1 MEFPWSSLVYF
12 MTCKDHRF
20 PVAEVPAQETATP
33 RWAWRVLMMNPPNAE
48 KMFRKRSLFA
58 GVIRCYT
65 LIHSYTVIPWIS
77 KKYINI
83 LYSKLKTSV
92 SWLAVRRSSRFML
105 SIVAVFPGPTKIQSS
120 FSRRP
125 WTSHSCFSTRVARF
139 FSASSVMTTW
149 AEEAQIWKNGFV
161 SKRLK
166 GWFPHLIAKRRG
178 YTVFSIFGCA
188 LRMESAG
195 QPVWSCR
202 VV

>member
-48 KMFRKRSLFA
+48 KMFRKKSLFA

-77 KKYINI
+77 KNYINI

-105 SIVAVFPGPTKIQSS
+105 SSSLSRSNKDPIKFQSPALDLS
-120 FSRRP
+120 QLFQHARR
-125 WTSHSCFSTRVARF
+125 AF
-139 FSASSVMTTW
+139 FQR
-149 AEEAQIWKNGFV
+149 ELRYDNLG
-161 SKRLK
+161 
-166 GWFPHLIAKRRG
+166 RRG
-178 YTVFSIFGCA
+178 TDLEEWVCLQKIEG
-188 LRMESAG
+188 
-195 QPVWSCR
+195 
-202 VV
+202 VVPSFDSEKKRIHCV

>member
-48 KMFRKRSLFA
+48 KMFRKKSLFA

-105 SIVAVFPGPTKIQSS
+105 SSSLSRSNKDPIKFQSPALDLS
-120 FSRRP
+120 QLFQHARR
-125 WTSHSCFSTRVARF
+125 AF
-139 FSASSVMTTW
+139 FQR
-149 AEEAQIWKNGFV
+149 ELRYDNLG
-161 SKRLK
+161 
-166 GWFPHLIAKRRG
+166 RRG
-178 YTVFSIFGCA
+178 TDLEEWVCLQKIEG
-188 LRMESAG
+188 
-195 QPVWSCR
+195 
-202 VV
+202 VVPSFDSEKKRIHCV